1 MFFAD
6 KEIHLSKPAERA
18 AMLIGVTGVFS
29 SVYMVVVVVELA
41 VKPKEAAC
49 DFVAGVEQ

>member
-1 MFFAD
+1 M
-6 KEIHLSKPAERA
+6 SKPAEMA
-18 AMLIGVTGVFS
+18 AMLIGVTGAFS
-29 SVYMVVVVVELA
+29 SVYMVVVVELA